1 MLWIYNEHKRTD
13 DTPAVRTFVLIDRFL
28 SFKRHNKNTPN
39 KRLSSQALCIQERN
53 RIQSDDNTTP
63 LVVAFFRENRHRT
76 RVISDDNAALCAPP
90 RRVRNA
96 RGWIGFDFEAK
107 FTRFKCTENAF
118 RRERQRG
125 GGRNAS
131 RETLRGFYR
140 GAESDG
146 IPTREESVGEG

>member
-1 MLWIYNEHKRTD
+1 MNIKEPTILPQYIRINR
-13 DTPAVRTFVLIDRFL
+13 PL
-28 SFKRHNKNTPN
+28 SLVQTTQRNHASQTTRLANACAFKTHA
-39 KRLSSQALCIQERN
+39 S

-63 LVVAFFRENRHRT
+63 LFVAFFRENRHRT
-76 RVISDDNAALCAPP
+76 RVISDDRAALRAPP

-96 RGWIGFDFEAK
+96 RGWFGFDFEAK
-107 FTRFKCTENAF
+107 FTRLKCTKNLS

>member
-1 MLWIYNEHKRTD
+1 MNIKEPTILPLRTHIRINRPLSLVQ
-13 DTPAVRTFVLIDRFL
+13 TTQRNHASRTTRLANA
-28 SFKRHNKNTPN
+28 FKTNT
-39 KRLSSQALCIQERN
+39 S

-63 LVVAFFRENRHRT
+63 LFVAFFRENRHRT
-76 RVISDDNAALCAPP
+76 RVISDDRAALRAPP

-96 RGWIGFDFEAK
+96 RGWFGFDFEAK
-107 FTRFKCTENAF
+107 CARFTRTENAS
-118 RRERQRG
+118 RRERRGG

>member
-1 MLWIYNEHKRTD
+1 MNIKEPTILPQYIRINR
-13 DTPAVRTFVLIDRFL
+13 PL
-28 SFKRHNKNTPN
+28 SLVQTTQQNHA
-39 KRLSSQALCIQERN
+39 SQTLRIQEQH

-76 RVISDDNAALCAPP
+76 RVISDDRAALRAPP

-96 RGWIGFDFEAK
+96 RGWFGFDFEAK
-107 FTRFKCTENAF
+107 FTRLKCTKNLS

-146 IPTREESVGEG
+146 IPTREKSVGEG

>member
-1 MLWIYNEHKRTD
+1 M
-13 DTPAVRTFVLIDRFL
+13 
-28 SFKRHNKNTPN
+28 
-39 KRLSSQALCIQERN
+39 
-53 RIQSDDNTTP
+53 QSDDNTTP

-76 RVISDDNAALCAPP
+76 RVISDDRAALRAPP

-96 RGWIGFDFEAK
+96 RGWFGFDFEAK
-107 FTRFKCTENAF
+107 FTRLKCTKNLS

-146 IPTREESVGEG
+146 IPTREKSVGEG

>member
-1 MLWIYNEHKRTD
+1 MNIKEPTILPLRTHIRINRPLSLVQ
-13 DTPAVRTFVLIDRFL
+13 TTQRNHASRTTRLANA
-28 SFKRHNKNTPN
+28 FKTNT
-39 KRLSSQALCIQERN
+39 S

-63 LVVAFFRENRHRT
+63 LFVAFFRENRHRT
-76 RVISDDNAALCAPP
+76 RVISDDRAALRAPP

-96 RGWIGFDFEAK
+96 RGWFGFDFEAK
-107 FTRFKCTENAF
+107 FTRLKCTKNLS
-118 RRERQRG
+118 RRERRRG

>member
-1 MLWIYNEHKRTD
+1 MNIKEPTILPLRTHIRINRPLSLVQ
-13 DTPAVRTFVLIDRFL
+13 TTQRNHASRTTRLANA
-28 SFKRHNKNTPN
+28 FKTNT
-39 KRLSSQALCIQERN
+39 S

-63 LVVAFFRENRHRT
+63 LFVAFFRENRHRT
-76 RVISDDNAALCAPP
+76 RVISDDRAALRAPP
-90 RRVRNA
+90 RRVRNV
-96 RGWIGFDFEAK
+96 RGWFGFDFEAK
-107 FTRFKCTENAF
+107 FTRLKCTKNLS

-146 IPTREESVGEG
+146 IPTREKSVGEG

>member
-1 MLWIYNEHKRTD
+1 MNIKEPTILPLRTHIRINRPLSLVQ
-13 DTPAVRTFVLIDRFL
+13 TTQRNHASRTTRLANA
-28 SFKRHNKNTPN
+28 FKTNT
-39 KRLSSQALCIQERN
+39 S

-63 LVVAFFRENRHRT
+63 LFVAFFRENRHRT
-76 RVISDDNAALCAPP
+76 RVISDDRAALRAPP

-96 RGWIGFDFEAK
+96 RGWFGFDFEAK
-107 FTRFKCTENAF
+107 FKRFKRTKNAS
-118 RRERQRG
+118 RRERRRG

>member
-1 MLWIYNEHKRTD
+1 MNIKEPTILPLRTHI
-13 DTPAVRTFVLIDRFL
+13 RIIIDRFL
-28 SFKRHNKNTPN
+28 SFKRHNKTTPRE
-39 KRLSSQALCIQERN
+39 RLASQTLCAFKTHAS

-63 LVVAFFRENRHRT
+63 LFVAFFRENRHRT
-76 RVISDDNAALCAPP
+76 RVISDDRAALRAPP

-96 RGWIGFDFEAK
+96 RGWFGFDFEAK
-107 FTRFKCTENAF
+107 FKRFKRTKNAS
-118 RRERQRG
+118 RRERRRG

>member
-1 MLWIYNEHKRTD
+1 MNIKEPTILPLRTYIRINR
-13 DTPAVRTFVLIDRFL
+13 PL
-28 SFKRHNKNTPN
+28 SLVQTTQQKHA
-39 KRLSSQALCIQERN
+39 SQTLRIQEHD

-76 RVISDDNAALCAPP
+76 RVISDDRAALRAPP

-96 RGWIGFDFEAK
+96 RGWFGFDFEAK
-107 FTRFKCTENAF
+107 FTRFKCTKNLS

-146 IPTREESVGEG
+146 IPTREKSVGEG

>member
-1 MLWIYNEHKRTD
+1 MNILKGRGRYSRSTYIRINRPLSLVQTTQRNHASRTTSPRKRC
-13 DTPAVRTFVLIDRFL
+13 A
-28 SFKRHNKNTPN
+28 FKTHP
-39 KRLSSQALCIQERN
+39 S

-63 LVVAFFRENRHRT
+63 LFVAFFRENRHRT
-76 RVISDDNAALCAPP
+76 RVISDDRAALRAPP

-96 RGWIGFDFEAK
+96 RGRIGFDFEAK
-107 FTRFKCTENAF
+107 CARFTRTKNAS
-118 RRERQRG
+118 RRERRRG

>member
-1 MLWIYNEHKRTD
+1 MNIKNRRYSRS
-13 DTPAVRTFVLIDRFL
+13 VRTFVLIDRFL
-28 SFKRHNKNTPN
+28 SFKRHNETTPRE
-39 KRLSSQALCIQERN
+39 RLLLANACAFKTHAS

-63 LVVAFFRENRHRT
+63 LFVAFFRENRHRT
-76 RVISDDNAALCAPP
+76 RVISDDRAALRAPP
-90 RRVRNA
+90 LRVRNA
-96 RGWIGFDFEAK
+96 RGRIGFDFEAK
-107 FTRFKCTENAF
+107 FKRFTRTKNAS
-118 RRERQRG
+118 RRERRRG

>member
-1 MLWIYNEHKRTD
+1 MNIKEPTILPLRTHIRINRPLSLVQ
-13 DTPAVRTFVLIDRFL
+13 TTQQNHASRTTRLANACA
-28 SFKRHNKNTPN
+28 FKTHT
-39 KRLSSQALCIQERN
+39 S

-63 LVVAFFRENRHRT
+63 LFVAFFRENRHRT
-76 RVISDDNAALCAPP
+76 RVISDDRAALRAPP

-96 RGWIGFDFEAK
+96 RGRIGFDFEAK
-107 FTRFKCTENAF
+107 CARFKRTKNAS
-118 RRERQRG
+118 RRERRRG

-146 IPTREESVGEG
+146 IPTREASVGEG

>member
-1 MLWIYNEHKRTD
+1 MNIKEPTILPLRTHIRINR
-13 DTPAVRTFVLIDRFL
+13 PL
-28 SFKRHNKNTPN
+28 SLVQTTQRNH
-39 KRLSSQALCIQERN
+39 ALVNDSKCQTLRVQQN
-53 RIQSDDNTTP
+53 RIQSDDNKP
-63 LVVAFFRENRHRT
+63 LLVAFFRENRHRT
-76 RVISDDNAALCAPP
+76 RVISDDRAALRAPP

-96 RGWIGFDFEAK
+96 RGRIGFDFEAK
-107 FTRFKCTENAF
+107 CARFKRTKNAS
-118 RRERQRG
+118 RRERRRG